1 MRLMPLSDERI
12 KMNFEASI
20 KRIDEI
26 IAALEDKDISLDDSI
41 KLYKEGAKLV
51 EVCKKELDKA
61 EMLITVE
68 DVKE

>member
-1 MRLMPLSDERI
+1 MPLSDERI